1 MGNNFSLF
9 SFLHSRL
16 KCVKWLPDSSTQKQL
31 GEFRFD
37 FFSQRA
43 LNKAEWCCVARGD
56 TRNTGCLSW
65 LVSEVPV
72 TFICLHART
81 LLISTTSR
89 FPRFPAL
96 VNAYD
101 FPSGINKVFRIETW
115 ITGKIGL
122 ENAVFPFLICA
133 ITHSREMIF
142 HSFMQRHSGLEIKLI
157 RCDQRLDFE
166 PNFKRFM

>member
-81 LLISTTSR
+81 LLIC
-89 FPRFPAL
+89 
-96 VNAYD
+96 V
-101 FPSGINKVFRIETW
+101 RIETW